1 MSYIGVQPKAG
12 QYRKLDDISGGF
24 NGGTAT
30 FNLTVSNQAV
40 TAATAQ
46 QLMISL
52 GGVIQNPG
60 VDYTVST
67 NTITFTTNPASGL
80 DFFGVL
86 LGDAINTGTP
96 SDGTVTTAK
105 LAADLS
111 VDLASGS
118 AGTPSLTFDANSGLF
133 SPANDEI
140 SISTNGGERFRV
152 GSAGQLGIGGATYGT
167 SGQVLTSGGT
177 SAAPSWADSSGI
189 TWLTT
194 VDATADSGSAKT
206 IDSIDTNARMI
217 VIAMYRVSQS
227 GSSTNPVSLRV
238 GNGSINSGNNYYW
251 SVARGVDSDSI
262 STATNF
268 YRLIVDAYSGTGQIF
283 SGTVTL
289 LRAQDSSNPL
299 WSFSHLLSENGGG
312 NEPIYGAGSFTDTL
326 IDRVQLIPGTT
337 FDSGILRVGYIK

>member
-24 NGGTAT
+24 NGSTAT
-30 FNLTVSNQAV
+30 FNLTVSGQAV

-105 LAADLS
+105 LASDLS

-167 SGQVLTSGGT
+167 SGQVLTSQG
-177 SAAPSWADSSGI
+177 
-189 TWLTT
+189 
-194 VDATADSGSAKT
+194 SGSAPQWA
-206 IDSIDTNARMI
+206 DAAGASIATSSA
-217 VIAMYRVSQS
+217 VSI
-227 GSSTNPVSLRV
+227 
-238 GNGSINSGNNYYW
+238 NGSTDVEFTGIG
-251 SVARGVDSDSI
+251 
-262 STATNF
+262 STV
-268 YRLIVDAYSGTGQIF
+268 RRIIF
-283 SGTVTL
+283 AIYAL
-289 LRAQDSSNPL
+289 SSNANDRFTL
-299 WSFSHLLSENGGG
+299 ELGHSGGYTTSGYVAWAKTLGGAALATGSQLTSAFDLCANNSSSEEFGGVMELMNVDG
-312 NEPIYGAGSFTDTL
+312 NRWVLNSNLQGSADNRKIAGGQVTVGGTL
-326 IDRVQLIPGTT
+326 TKLKFDVGSAT
-337 FDSGILRVGYIK
+337 FDSGFIKIYTFTEA

>member
-1 MSYIGVQPKAG
+1 VA
-12 QYRKLDDISGGF
+12 
-24 NGGTAT
+24 
-30 FNLTVSNQAV
+30 
-40 TAATAQ
+40 AATAQ

-105 LAADLS
+105 LASDLS

-152 GSAGQLGIGGATYGT
+152 GSAGQFGIGGATYGT
-167 SGQVLTSGGT
+167 SGQVLTSQG
-177 SAAPSWADSSGI
+177 
-189 TWLTT
+189 
-194 VDATADSGSAKT
+194 SGSAPQWAT
-206 IDSIDTNARMI
+206 VSAGYTSLGTTNTTSGSSHTVTGIPTTARHI
-217 VIAMYRVSQS
+217 VIAF
-227 GSSTNPVSLRV
+227 SSISVNSTTTPHLTLQV
-238 GNGSINSGNNYYW
+238 GNGSLSSSDYYYSIAYGTTNQAQNAVSNARIFHTDFSSASNSYVGVINIYTTDNNVIGNIQATALSQTPSIGTFYW
-251 SVARGVDSDSI
+251 A
-262 STATNF
+262 
-268 YRLIVDAYSGTGQIF
+268 
-283 SGTVTL
+283 
-289 LRAQDSSNPL
+289 
-299 WSFSHLLSENGGG
+299 GGS
-312 NEPIYGAGSFTDTL
+312 A
-326 IDRVQLIPGTT
+326 IDRVNLSTAST
-337 FDSGILRVGYIK
+337 FDAGRFIVFYI

>member
-24 NGGTAT
+24 NGSTAT
-30 FNLTVSNQAV
+30 FNLTVSGQAV

-105 LAADLS
+105 LASDLS

-167 SGQVLTSGGT
+167 SGQVLTSAGSGSTPTWTTPT
-177 SAAPSWADSSGI
+177 SLTNAEDGAGNNFEFNSGFGSN
-189 TWLTT
+189 
-194 VDATADSGSAKT
+194 ATAYGCRVWVNFDGTGSVSSNQTINGSGNVSSVWKNGTGLYTVNFANAMPDANYSVVAEAASGST
-206 IDSIDTNARMI
+206 GNI
-217 VIAMYRVSQS
+217 
-227 GSSTNPVSLRV
+227 V
-238 GNGSINSGNNYYW
+238 GNVPQTTQVNINAYTSTWATGDRNPIC
-251 SVARGVDSDSI
+251 VAVFR
-262 STATNF
+262 
-268 YRLIVDAYSGTGQIF
+268 
-283 SGTVTL
+283 
-289 LRAQDSSNPL
+289 
-299 WSFSHLLSENGGG
+299 
-312 NEPIYGAGSFTDTL
+312 
-326 IDRVQLIPGTT
+326 
-337 FDSGILRVGYIK
+337 